1 MKIHILG
8 ASGSG
13 TSTVGRILSE
23 RMAIPLFESDDM
35 FWEKTEIPFS
45 VKRAKGERV
54 ELLNRIIENNQ
65 SWVIAGSALK
75 WGDILLETADCI
87 VLLTCPKEERR
98 SRLMAREKARFADR
112 IEAGNDMHSNHKEF
126 IEWAMSYDTGGLDT
140 RSRASEEAWI
150 ERAKGRT
157 VRIENLNSER
167 TANLLINDILFQ
179 QNDLSMIRPA

>member
-35 FWEKTEIPFS
+35 FWEKAEIPFS

-54 ELLNRIIENNQ
+54 ELLTRIIENNE
-65 SWVIAGSALK
+65 SFIIAGSALI
-75 WGDILLETADCI
+75 WGDILLETVDCI
-87 VLLTCPKEERR
+87 VLLTCPREERL

-126 IEWAMSYDTGGLDT
+126 IEWAMSYDSGGMET
-140 RSRASEEAWI
+140 RSKASEEAWI
-150 ERAKGRT
+150 EKAKGR
-157 VRIENLNSER
+157 VIKIENRDSEK
-167 TANLLINDILFQ
+167 TASLLLTSHFRQI
-179 QNDLSMIRPA
+179 